1 MTVSLVTYRHTLAQV
16 RPIVE
21 AVAKSP
27 CVTAFDVLDNSGD
40 GPLRGELAAA
50 FPSVS
55 YLPLANPGFG
65 AAHNVAIRRAMAAGS
80 ELHAVVNPDIS
91 FAPGTLEAIEAFFAA
106 NPDVGLVMP
115 KTVNPDGSM
124 QFNCKLL
131 PTPFD
136 LFGRRFLPKG
146 WTAKRN
152 FRYELRAADHER
164 TFDCGYLCG
173 CFLVFRLAC
182 LREVGLFDERFFM
195 YPEDI
200 DISRRVYASR
210 WRATYFPGATVV
222 HAHEA
227 ASYKSWR
234 MTWVHVWNMAKYF
247 NKWGWLLDGERRR
260 INAEVAAS
268 APVLV

>member
-16 RPIVE
+16 RPVVE
-21 AVAKSP
+21 AVMRSRG
-27 CVTAFDVLDNSGD
+27 VERLYVVDNSGE
-40 GPLRGELAAA
+40 GPLRDELAAE

-55 YLPLANPGFG
+55 YLPLDNPGFG
-65 AAHNVAIRRAMAAGS
+65 AAHNAAMRMARAAGS
-80 ELHAVVNPDIS
+80 EVHAVVNPDVS
-91 FAPGTLEAIEAFFAA
+91 FAPGTLEAIAAFFAA

-124 QFNCKLL
+124 QYNCKML
-131 PTPFD
+131 PTPLD
-136 LFGRRFLPKG
+136 MFGRRFLPKPL
-146 WTAKRN
+146 TARRN
-152 FRYELRAADHER
+152 FRYEMRGYDHGRE
-164 TFDCGYLCG
+164 FDCGYLCG

-182 LREVGLFDERFFM
+182 LDEVGMFDERFFM

-227 ASYKSWR
+227 ASYRSWR
-234 MTWVHVWNMAKYF
+234 MTAVHAWNMVRYF
-247 NKWGWLLDGERRR
+247 NKWGWLFDGGRRR